1 MAIYAEQE
9 RLKKEKEQIRHLQEV
24 EEKFAMMRKEYEQRM
39 ENPNSKDFT
48 EKNMAE
54 VWHQNHLKQQ
64 GIMNGKI
71 RREILTTVSKTY
83 L

>member
-9 RLKKEKEQIRHLQEV
+9 RLRKEKEQIRYLQEI
-24 EEKFAMMRKEYEQRM
+24 EEKFAMMRKEYEQKM

-48 EKNMAE
+48 EKNMLD
-54 VWHQNHLKQQ
+54 VWNSNHLKQQ
-64 GIMNGKI
+64 GIVNGKI
-71 RREILTTVSKTY
+71 RRQILTTVSKTY